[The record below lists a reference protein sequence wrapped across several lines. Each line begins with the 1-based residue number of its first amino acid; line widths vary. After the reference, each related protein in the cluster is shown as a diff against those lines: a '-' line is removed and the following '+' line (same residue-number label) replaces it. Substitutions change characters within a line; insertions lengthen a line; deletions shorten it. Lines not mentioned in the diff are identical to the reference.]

1 MKNKRILIVMMFGAV
16 VLVAALLPAAIS
28 QSQKYV
34 DIGDKDNMPIYEY
47 EEEIPDTT
55 LDSEI
60 NVEMPDTDNSKDESG
75 RMEGIVSS
83 EDESGRD
90 MVNDDIKRL
99 EINVLGMEE
108 EARNKIKDYDRFVY
122 AIKEYF
128 YITGVMESNVRY
140 LGISEDKEEAGLLF
154 ISMKVESANMQKFD
168 VVFEEKADT
177 YYVRLN

>member
-1 MKNKRILIVMMFGAV
+1 MKNKRILIVMMIGAV

-34 DIGDKDNMPIYEY
+34 DVGNEENMPIYEY
-47 EEEIPDTT
+47 EDGNPNAALVPE
-55 LDSEI
+55 
-60 NVEMPDTDNSKDESG
+60 SKDEMPNINDSKEESG
-75 RMEGIVSS
+75 RVEGIVSN

-90 MVNDDIKRL
+90 MIKDDIKRL

-108 EARNKIKDYDRFVY
+108 DARNKIKDYDRFVY

-128 YITGVMESNVRY
+128 YITGVMESEVRY
-140 LGISEDKEEAGLLF
+140 LGISDNSKEESLLA
-154 ISMKVESANMQKFD
+154 ISMKVESTHLQKFE
-168 VVFEEKADT
+168 VVFDAMSDT